1 MGRKAMHTQEQV
13 FEAADRLAATGRE
26 VTPASLREY
35 LGGGSLTTI
44 YKHHEAWA
52 AARAAQAAPVVIDM
66 PEAVK
71 AAFAQCWNIAA
82 SEASKEI
89 ASIREKADAE
99 VKAAKRR
106 LDEAV
111 AAIAQLEAENESE
124 TARGDDLERRL
135 AEQQN
140 AANAAATE
148 AAAREAGLSA
158 TAEQLREQLAALKD
172 ELRHAHDE
180 AGDVRLERDRLAG
193 TLDQVRAELEA
204 GRKEH
209 AEALVA
215 MRAQHEAELNAAR
228 AVATTAQEQ
237 ARNDLAALRKEHTEA
252 MADQRA
258 QHEAELGRLKESH
271 QQAMHDQ
278 KQRSVEV
285 IGKLEASKQ
294 RMEAELNEART
305 AARDAA
311 AQLGR
316 VSGELDALRSQ
327 VASQEA
333 TIRGFTAHAKK
344 ADKS

>member
-52 AARAAQAAPVVIDM
+52 AARAAQAAPVVIEM

-111 AAIAQLEAENESE
+111 AAIAQLEAENEAE
-124 TARGDDLERRL
+124 TARADDLERRL

-140 AANAAATE
+140 AANTAATE

-158 TAEQLREQLAALKD
+158 TAEQLREQLTALKD

-180 AGDVRLERDRLAG
+180 AADVRLERDRLAG
-193 TLDQVRAELEA
+193 ALDQVRAELADKTASMAERE
-204 GRKEH
+204 RKLIED
-209 AEALVA
+209 AA
-215 MRAQHEAELNAAR
+215 AAR
-228 AVATTAQEQ
+228 ADVARVT
-237 ARNDLAALRKEHTEA
+237 
-252 MADQRA
+252 DQ
-258 QHEAELGRLKESH
+258 LK
-271 QQAMHDQ
+271 DQ
-278 KQRSVEV
+278 KARSVEV

-294 RMEAELNEART
+294 RMEGDLDAARKE
-305 AARDAA
+305 ARDAA
-311 AQLGR
+311 RELSRAQ
-316 VSGELDALRSQ
+316 GELEALRTQ
-327 VASQEA
+327 VAGQA
-333 TIRGFTAHAKK
+333 DLIRGFAPVQTKGK
-344 ADKS
+344 

>member
-52 AARAAQAAPVVIDM
+52 ATRAAQAAPVVIEM

-82 SEASKEI
+82 GEASKEI

-111 AAIAQLEAENESE
+111 AAIAQLEAENEAE
-124 TARGDDLERRL
+124 TARADNLERQL
-135 AEQQN
+135 GEQQS
-140 AANAAATE
+140 AANTAATE
-148 AAAREAGLSA
+148 AAAREAGLFA

-172 ELRHAHDE
+172 DVRYAHDE
-180 AGDVRLERDRLAG
+180 AANVRLERDRLAG
-193 TLDQVRAELEA
+193 AFDQVRAELAEKTA
-204 GRKEH
+204 SMAERERKLIED
-209 AEALVA
+209 AA
-215 MRAQHEAELNAAR
+215 AAR
-228 AVATTAQEQ
+228 AEA
-237 ARNDLAALRKEHTEA
+237 ARST
-252 MADQRA
+252 DQ
-258 QHEAELGRLKESH
+258 LK
-271 QQAMHDQ
+271 DQ
-278 KQRSVEV
+278 KARSADV
-285 IGKLEASKQ
+285 IGKLEESKQ
-294 RMEAELNEART
+294 RIASELNEARKD
-305 AARDAA
+305 ARDAVA
-311 AQLGR
+311 ERAR
-316 VSGELDALRSQ
+316 VIGELDALRNQ

-333 TIRGFTAHAKK
+333 TIRGFTGKQK
-344 ADKS
+344 

>member
-44 YKHHEAWA
+44 YKHHEVWA
-52 AARAAQAAPVVIDM
+52 AARAAQAAPVVIEM

-111 AAIAQLEAENESE
+111 AAIAQLEAENEAE
-124 TARGDDLERRL
+124 TARADDLERRL

-140 AANAAATE
+140 AANTAATE

-158 TAEQLREQLAALKD
+158 TAEQLREQLTALKD
-172 ELRHAHDE
+172 ELRHAHDD
-180 AGDVRLERDRLAG
+180 AADVRLERDRLAG
-193 TLDQVRAELEA
+193 ALDQVRAELADKTASMGERE
-204 GRKEH
+204 RKLIED
-209 AEALVA
+209 AA
-215 MRAQHEAELNAAR
+215 AAR
-228 AVATTAQEQ
+228 ADVARVTEQ
-237 ARNDLAALRKEHTEA
+237 
-252 MADQRA
+252 
-258 QHEAELGRLKESH
+258 LK
-271 QQAMHDQ
+271 DQ
-278 KQRSVEV
+278 KARSVEV

-294 RMEAELNEART
+294 RMEGDLDAARKE
-305 AARDAA
+305 ARDAA
-311 AQLGR
+311 RELSRAQ
-316 VSGELDALRSQ
+316 GELEALRTQ
-327 VASQEA
+327 VAGQA
-333 TIRGFTAHAKK
+333 DLIRGFAPVQTKGK
-344 ADKS
+344 

>member
-52 AARAAQAAPVVIDM
+52 AARAAQAAPVVIEM

-111 AAIAQLEAENESE
+111 AAIAQLEAENEAE
-124 TARGDDLERRL
+124 TARADDFERRL
-135 AEQQN
+135 VEQQS
-140 AANAAATE
+140 AANTAATE

-158 TAEQLREQLAALKD
+158 TAEQLREQLTVLKD

-180 AGDVRLERDRLAG
+180 AADVRLERDRLAG
-193 TLDQVRAELEA
+193 TLDQVRAELADKTASMAERE
-204 GRKEH
+204 RKLIED
-209 AEALVA
+209 AA
-215 MRAQHEAELNAAR
+215 AAR
-228 AVATTAQEQ
+228 ADTA
-237 ARNDLAALRKEHTEA
+237 RVT
-252 MADQRA
+252 DQ
-258 QHEAELGRLKESH
+258 LK
-271 QQAMHDQ
+271 DQ
-278 KQRSVEV
+278 KARSVEV
-285 IGKLEASKQ
+285 IGKLESSKQ
-294 RMEAELNEART
+294 RME
-305 AARDAA
+305 
-311 AQLGR
+311 
-316 VSGELDALRSQ
+316 SELDAARKEAKDAARELSRAQGELEALRTQ
-327 VASQEA
+327 VAGQA
-333 TIRGFTAHAKK
+333 DLIRGFAPVQLKGE
-344 ADKS
+344 